1 MPTIRPE
8 AQVSPADLLDAVDQ
22 LGTAELDRF
31 VSLVLALWARRK
43 APTLPPDEAALL
55 VHINRGLPPELR
67 DRLAR
72 LDERREAETLT
83 PEEQAELLRLVAQL
97 EELEAQRVESLSS
110 RARLRGVPLGAL
122 MAELGI
128 RPPPHG

>member
-1 MPTIRPE
+1 MPTTRPE

-43 APTLPPDEAALL
+43 APTLPYDEAALL

-110 RARLRGVPLGAL
+110 LARLRGVSLGAL